1 MSGEQSVKPRGETL
15 EQKLEIPSLFL
26 LTAILLLGHW
36 HIISLCL
43 PGGGVAA
50 AV

>member
-15 EQKLEIPSLFL
+15 EQKLEIPFLFL

-36 HIISLCL
+36 HILSLCL
-43 PGGGVAA
+43 LGGGVALSL
-50 AV
+50 